1 MTNDERNL
9 KLTETG
15 AENPVTV
22 LAFFRP
28 FGFRHSFGIRH
39 L

>member
-22 LAFFRP
+22 LAFFR
-28 FGFRHSFGIRH
+28 HSDFGIPSAFVI
-39 L
+39 